1 MKIIDRP
8 TSLKN
13 GVWQKLLDA
22 LYTNI
27 GKIVT
32 NEELIKV
39 SGQHNYARRI
49 RELRAEGWKIK
60 YVNSAGGYILKS
72 AKKSTKSADKYIN
85 LKLRSKILERDSYTC
100 QLCGYTNK
108 DKSPDGLRVKLEI
121 DHIKPLT
128 LGGKTT
134 EGNLWTLCS
143 RCNAGKKS
151 LLAYPET
158 VKNKIITLNLSDDL
172 RLKISEIANK
182 RGLTVNSLLLDLI
195 RNNLK

>member
-1 MKIIDRP
+1 MKTTERP
-8 TSLKN
+8 VSDKN

-22 LYTNI
+22 LYDNL

-32 NEELIKV
+32 NEDLIKV

-60 YVNSAGGYILKS
+60 YINSQGGYILKS
-72 AKKSTKSADKYIN
+72 ARKSPIAVDKYIN
-85 LKLRSKILERDSYTC
+85 LKLRTKILERDNYTC
-100 QLCGYTNK
+100 QLCGSTNK
-108 DKSPDGLRVKLEI
+108 NNHSSKQKVILEV

-128 LGGKTT
+128 LGGKTV
-134 EGNLWTLCS
+134 EENLWTLCS

-158 VKNKIITLNLSDDL
+158 VKNKIITLNLPDEL
-172 RLKISEIANK
+172 RSKVSENARK
-182 RGLTVNSLLLDLI
+182 RGMTVNSLLLNI
-195 RNNLK
+195 IETGLK

>member
-1 MKIIDRP
+1 MKAIDKP
-8 TSLKN
+8 TSSKN

-22 LYTNI
+22 LYAKL

-32 NEELIKV
+32 NEELIQV

-60 YVNSAGGYILKS
+60 YVNSDGGYILKS
-72 AKKSTKSADKYIN
+72 VKKSTKSADKYIN
-85 LKLRSKILERDSYTC
+85 LKLRSKILERDNYTC
-100 QLCGYTNK
+100 QLCGNTNK
-108 DKSPDGLRVKLEI
+108 DKSLDGIRVKLEI

-134 EGNLWTLCS
+134 ENNLWTLCS

-158 VKNKIITLNLSDDL
+158 VKNKIITLNLPDDL
-172 RLKISEIANK
+172 RLKISEVAGK
-182 RGLTVNSLLLDLI
+182 RGITVNALLLDLI
-195 RNNLK
+195 KNNLK

>member
-1 MKIIDRP
+1 MKTTERP
-8 TSLKN
+8 VSNKN

-22 LYTNI
+22 LYDNL

-32 NEELIKV
+32 NEELMKV

-60 YVNSAGGYILKS
+60 YMNSQGGYILKS
-72 AKKSTKSADKYIN
+72 EKKSSVAVDKYIN
-85 LKLRSKILERDSYTC
+85 LKLRTKILERDNYTC
-100 QLCGYTNK
+100 QLCGSTNK
-108 DKSPDGLRVKLEI
+108 DNRSKKQKVILEV

-128 LGGKTT
+128 LGGETV
-134 EGNLWTLCS
+134 EENLWTLCG

-158 VKNKIITLNLSDDL
+158 VKNKIITLNLPDEL
-172 RLKISEIANK
+172 RSKISERARK
-182 RGLTVNSLLLDLI
+182 RGMTVNSLLMSIIESELE
-195 RNNLK
+195 